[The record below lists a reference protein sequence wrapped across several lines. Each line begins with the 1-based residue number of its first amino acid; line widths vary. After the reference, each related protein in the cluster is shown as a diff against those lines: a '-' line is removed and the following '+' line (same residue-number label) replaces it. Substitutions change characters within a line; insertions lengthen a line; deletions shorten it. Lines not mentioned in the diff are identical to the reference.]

1 MRNTAVQLQRLAP
14 QRADEQARGIP
25 GPGLLE
31 VRTQIHRLAGVLPD
45 TLDVYNRSKL
55 FLAWDGDLSIL
66 RTRRLS

>member
-1 MRNTAVQLQRLAP
+1 MRNT
-14 QRADEQARGIP
+14 

-55 FLAWDGDLSIL
+55 FLAWDGDLSIS